1 MCAAHF
7 ANNWGAYLLL
17 SWLPKYLTSLG
28 AAATASQAAPLP
40 PPAAG
45 SPRLN
50 PAGAT
55 LADGSTLFSTPYAVA
70 IVADNVG
77 GWVADEV
84 LLSRCRLK
92 LLHARKCMQAV
103 AMLVP
108 CGCFLLLC
116 GSTSAGG
123 ATALLAAAIAASSW
137 SHAGYAANI
146 LDLAGGDAATAA
158 QMWGVVNTI
167 GTVPGIAANVVTG
180 RVLAAAPTAAAGWVR
195 VFSTGAATYVCGL
208 TAFLALAQ
216 ALPLPTSGAEKAG
229 SCGAGGLLGP
239 KPARSPR

>member
-1 MCAAHF
+1 M
-7 ANNWGAYLLL
+7 
-17 SWLPKYLTSLG
+17 
-28 AAATASQAAPLP
+28 
-40 PPAAG
+40 
-45 SPRLN
+45 
-50 PAGAT
+50 
-55 LADGSTLFSTPYAVA
+55 
-70 IVADNVG
+70 ADNVG

-84 LLSRCRLK
+84 LLSRCRLR
-92 LLHARKCMQAV
+92 LLHARKSMQAV

-146 LDLAGGDAATAA
+146 LDLAGGDAATTA
-158 QMWGVVNTI
+158 QMWGVVNTV

-195 VFSTGAATYVCGL
+195 VFSTGAAIYVCGL

-229 SCGAGGLLGP
+229 SCGTGAGARAKP
-239 KPARSPR
+239 KARDARGVRGDAAHCALTRCSTRDARHDTTHGRVFL

>member
-1 MCAAHF
+1 M
-7 ANNWGAYLLL
+7 
-17 SWLPKYLTSLG
+17 
-28 AAATASQAAPLP
+28 
-40 PPAAG
+40 
-45 SPRLN
+45 
-50 PAGAT
+50 
-55 LADGSTLFSTPYAVA
+55 ADT
-70 IVADNVG
+70 VG

-123 ATALLAAAIAASSW
+123 AAALLAAAIAASSW

-180 RVLAAAPTAAAGWVR
+180 RVLAAAPTAAAGLGARLQHRSRDLCVR
-195 VFSTGAATYVCGL
+195 PHSLPRLGASAATPD
-208 TAFLALAQ
+208 Q
-216 ALPLPTSGAEKAG
+216 R
-229 SCGAGGLLGP
+229 GGEGWLVRRRP
-239 KPARSPR
+239 VMAIYW